1 MAKEKTK
8 ERKKRSKRKE
18 RKVKRKQDGGLFIN
32 PLGNTARAREG
43 AHARKRRLA
52 CTCSYAEAGEASA
65 EIVGNCFPH
74 CAKDFALWAW
84 YCRHF
89 DHRLIIDKAYY
100 YASCHRQG
108 EVRDGVSAFQAWL
121 RKEYGKKPEAGS
133 GTASRGFSEFINSG
147 SAVGAKGL
155 STVVGEAAKAGGAA

>member
-43 AHARKRRLA
+43 AHARRRLP
-52 CTCSYAEAGEASA
+52 CTCSYAEAGESSA
-65 EIVGNCFPH
+65 EIVANCFPH

-89 DHRLIIDKAYY
+89 DRNAIVEKAHE
-100 YASCHRQG
+100 YASMQRQG
-108 EVRDGVSAFQAWL
+108 EVLDAITAFQSWL
-121 RKEYGKKPEAGS
+121 RKEFGANPPSPK
-133 GTASRGFSEFINSG
+133 ASAAALRAMADK
-147 SAVGAKGL
+147 SARQ
-155 STVVGEAAKAGGAA
+155 GGAA

>member
-32 PLGNTARAREG
+32 PHSNTARVREG
-43 AHARKRRLA
+43 AHARKRRLP

-65 EIVGNCFPH
+65 EIVANCFPH

-89 DHRLIIDKAYY
+89 DRRRIVDKAYY
-100 YASCHRQG
+100 YASCSRQG

-121 RKEYGKKPEAGS
+121 RKEYGAKPEAGS
-133 GTASRGFSEFINSG
+133 GTASRELSEFINSG
-147 SAVGAKGL
+147 SAADATDL
-155 STVVGEAAKAGGAA
+155 STVVSEAVKAGGAR